1 MPRMCSSV
9 VMPMKPPVTD
19 QPLPVNLDG
28 EIATTTPTE
37 FTIQRNAVHVVVPQS
52 SSSSLFDGPGAGAP
66 PEGVVS

>member
-1 MPRMCSSV
+1 MRLSTE
-9 VMPMKPPVTD
+9 PP
-19 QPLPVNLDG
+19 LLANLYG
-28 EIATTTPTE
+28 EIATTTSAD